1 MKSAVQDATAS
12 SGGALSH
19 TRNELLRG
27 VPLGHLPRALCAALL
42 CRGHLR
48 KSAEANGCGCAG
60 RSDRGGGRAGGGGG
74 RGGGGYGDAA
84 RDVES
89 GGSQEQQQ
97 LVMKQQDMVLDD
109 VIQATKRL
117 GEMGQTIGDELGQQ
131 SRLCDPAPPSRSS

>member
-1 MKSAVQDATAS
+1 MCPSAICHAPSA
-12 SGGALSH
+12 
-19 TRNELLRG
+19 
-27 VPLGHLPRALCAALL
+27 PLCSVAGI
-42 CRGHLR
+42 LR

-74 RGGGGYGDAA
+74 GGGYGDAA

-97 LVMKQQDMVLDD
+97 LVLKQQDMVLDD